1 MTKLEMIDHLSF
13 RLSEDTILILDDF
26 FTVTIRDEGVSLGFM
41 SRQQHKLSFSEA
53 VKSIKAMHMFSF
65 VKDFECMW
73 NEEQDWYEINFKMI
87 ADSGNYK
94 VEITLH

>member
-1 MTKLEMIDHLSF
+1 MIDHLSF

-26 FTVTIRDEGVSLGFM
+26 FSVTMRDESVSLSFM
-41 SRQQHKLSFSEA
+41 SRQQDKLSFSEV

-65 VKDFECMW
+65 IENFECKW

-87 ADSGNYK
+87 TDSGNYK

>member
-26 FTVTIRDEGVSLGFM
+26 FSVTMRDEGVSLSFM
-41 SRQQHKLSFSEA
+41 SREHSKVSFGEV

-65 VKDFECMW
+65 IKDFECKW
-73 NEEQDWYEINFKMI
+73 NEEHDWYEVKYTMK
-87 ADSGNYK
+87 AGKDYT